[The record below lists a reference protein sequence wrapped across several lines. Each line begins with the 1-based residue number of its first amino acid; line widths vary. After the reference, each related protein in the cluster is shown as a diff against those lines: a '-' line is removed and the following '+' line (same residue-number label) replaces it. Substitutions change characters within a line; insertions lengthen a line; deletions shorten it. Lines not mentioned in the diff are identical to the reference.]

1 MHGGWIGAA
10 WAASAAVVA
19 GLALATSG
27 SLSAQQSNAQAQPS
41 IMADQP
47 GTASSQSAQPPK
59 PEKSKRARVKTPAAE
74 RNPDLDAADELAPSQ
89 ISQPMPARAAMPT
102 RTRTTDLTAPPATAG
117 GPSAAAA
124 GKPSRTNSHLV
135 VACSGAFAKDSSHLK
150 LAMAYDLKN
159 VDFSEVDAGAGK
171 TMASIIYPKDPKR
184 RLEVWWLEPERR
196 KDTYLI
202 AINGQSTWAG
212 PDGLR
217 LGLSLADLEKLNHKP
232 FKLKGFDKDSV
243 ASVTD
248 WDGGM
253 LAALPG
259 GCKAGVVLHADA
271 RVPPTALSALPA
283 DREFFSVDPAM
294 RAAKPSVSEILIG
307 Y

>member
-1 MHGGWIGAA
+1 MGGAWTGAV

-19 GLALATSG
+19 GLAVATSS
-27 SLSAQQSNAQAQPS
+27 SLSAQQSNSQAQPS
-41 IMADQP
+41 IMLEEP
-47 GTASSQSAQPPK
+47 GTAASQSPPPK
-59 PEKSKRARVKTPAAE
+59 PAKSKRARVQTPPAE
-74 RNPDLDAADELAPSQ
+74 KNPDLDAADELAPSQ
-89 ISQPMPARAAMPT
+89 MSQPMPAAAAMPT
-102 RTRTTDLTAPPATAG
+102 RARTTDLTAPPATAG
-117 GPSAAAA
+117 GR
-124 GKPSRTNSHLV
+124 PSRANPHLV

-159 VDFSEVDAGAGK
+159 VDFSEVDAGSGK

-184 RLEVWWLEPERR
+184 RLEVWWLQPERR

-259 GCKAGVVLHADA
+259 GCKAGVVLRADA
-271 RVPPTALSALPA
+271 RVPPTVLSALPA
-283 DREFFSVDPAM
+283 DREFFSLDPAM
-294 RAAKPSVSEILIG
+294 RAANPSVTEILIG

>member
-1 MHGGWIGAA
+1 
-10 WAASAAVVA
+10 
-19 GLALATSG
+19 
-27 SLSAQQSNAQAQPS
+27 
-41 IMADQP
+41 
-47 GTASSQSAQPPK
+47 
-59 PEKSKRARVKTPAAE
+59 
-74 RNPDLDAADELAPSQ
+74 
-89 ISQPMPARAAMPT
+89 
-102 RTRTTDLTAPPATAG
+102 
-117 GPSAAAA
+117 
-124 GKPSRTNSHLV
+124 
-135 VACSGAFAKDSSHLK
+135 
-150 LAMAYDLKN
+150 MAYDLKN
-159 VDFSEVDAGAGK
+159 VDFSEVDAGSGK

-184 RLEVWWLEPERR
+184 RLEVWWLQPERR

-243 ASVTD
+243 TSVTD

-259 GCKAGVVLHADA
+259 GCKAGVVLRADA
-271 RVPPTALSALPA
+271 MVPPTALSALPA

>member
-1 MHGGWIGAA
+1 MRGGSIGKA
-10 WAASAAVVA
+10 WAAGAIAVA
-19 GLALATSG
+19 GLAVATGG
-27 SLSAQQSNAQAQPS
+27 SLSAQQNSSQAQPS
-41 IMADQP
+41 IVAEEKPGAAPAQSPQP
-47 GTASSQSAQPPK
+47 AK
-59 PEKSKRARVKTPAAE
+59 PAKSKRSRVQPPSE
-74 RNPDLDAADELAPSQ
+74 PNPDLDAADQLAPSQ
-89 ISQPMPARAAMPT
+89 MSQPMPAAATPT
-102 RTRTTDLTAPPATAG
+102 RTHTTALSA
-117 GPSAAAA
+117 PSAAAA
-124 GKPSRTNSHLV
+124 GKPSRANPHLV

-150 LAMAYDLKN
+150 LTMAYDLKN

-171 TMASIIYPKDPKR
+171 AMASIIYPKDPKR

-217 LGLSLADLEKLNHKP
+217 LGLNLAELEKLNRKP

-243 ASVTD
+243 AQVSD
-248 WDGGM
+248 WEGGT

-259 GCKAGVVLHADA
+259 GCKAGVLLRPDGKT
-271 RVPPTALSALPA
+271 PPTALSALPA
-283 DREFFSVDPAM
+283 DREFYSADPAM
-294 RAAKPSVSEILIG
+294 RAANPSVAEILIG